1 MNSCSFQ
8 PWEAEWETKVWN
20 AAQRWFS
27 GQHQIF
33 STEFCNLIHYN
44 IETKLLQSICLHYGV
59 KISWRLFMALSPRQ
73 HSAAVTSCY
82 HDESQLVGGEW
93 KVCFQVSG
101 CGRKHFSC
109 KCRKSK
115 ERSTVW
121 GNGTQ
126 SEAILIKDFFFHL
139 LHLTVCNI
147 KLL

>member
-1 MNSCSFQ
+1 MSSCSFQ

-20 AAQRWFS
+20 TAQRWFS

-33 STEFCNLIHYN
+33 SKDSKEFCNLIHYN
-44 IETKLLQSICLHYGV
+44 IDTKLLQSICLHYGV
-59 KISWRLFMALSPRQ
+59 KISWRLFMALSPRE
-73 HSAAVTSCY
+73 HSATVTSCDHY
-82 HDESQLVGGEW
+82 ESQLVGGEW

-121 GNGTQ
+121 GNGTPIWSNFVQ
-126 SEAILIKDFFFHL
+126 RL
-139 LHLTVCNI
+139 LFSPCTSNCV
-147 KLL
+147 